1 MHKIKKS
8 TVAWC
13 IAAILLLGLC
23 SFFLVTGGSIRE
35 HGGLPQNSRITIKN
49 AYVQDNTLYY
59 TLENRSLRE
68 TIPYGAVPRIER
80 KNDTAWEKVAL
91 WGEKQPLIA
100 CTTPA
105 FTQVSFQ
112 HPITYHENL
121 TPGEYRIFYGDSS
134 TPYYI
139 VGYFTI
145 AD

>member
-1 MHKIKKS
+1 MKKTKIK
-8 TVAWC
+8 
-13 IAAILLLGLC
+13 LLLCLLF
-23 SFFLVTGGSIRE
+23 SFFAIASIFVFLNGRIQSNDN
-35 HGGLPQNSRITIKN
+35 LPQNSRIAIKN

-68 TIPYGAVPRIER
+68 TIPYGAVPRVER

-121 TPGEYRIFYGDSS
+121 TPGEYRVFYGDSS